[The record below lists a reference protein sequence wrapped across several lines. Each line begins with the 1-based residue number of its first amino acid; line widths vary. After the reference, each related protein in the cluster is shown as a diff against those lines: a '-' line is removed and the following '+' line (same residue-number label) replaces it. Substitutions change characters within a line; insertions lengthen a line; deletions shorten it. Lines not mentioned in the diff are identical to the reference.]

1 MSKCINDAGDQRT
14 VDKQGVGDFGFLA
27 AFDHFS
33 GRLIKF
39 FSKKI

>member
-14 VDKQGVGDFGFLA
+14 VDKQGVGDFGFLLLT
-27 AFDHFS
+27 

-39 FSKKI
+39 FSGMI